1 MTGDFTNIKAPIRLA
16 ARTALIA
23 KLKAAM
29 SVALAC
35 FNIGVSGCGKIS
47 FMVRDIGW
55 ASMFPG

>member
-1 MTGDFTNIKAPIRLA
+1 
-16 ARTALIA
+16 
-23 KLKAAM
+23 M

-35 FNIGVSGCGKIS
+35 FHIGVSGCCKVS

>member
-1 MTGDFTNIKAPIRLA
+1 
-16 ARTALIA
+16 
-23 KLKAAM
+23 M